1 MACREGPGS
10 DHTVCRRVYVLTRGL
25 KLHFLDL
32 NILDLNLIWLYARRE
47 IVDQIPTPASYLMLG
62 DAYMT
67 ILEPDKA
74 IEVYE
79 SALKRNPRDHDL
91 ALKMGRALVKTHHYG
106 KAINYYKE
114 AIKVGEDNNLR

>member
-1 MACREGPGS
+1 M
-10 DHTVCRRVYVLTRGL
+10 
-25 KLHFLDL
+25 
-32 NILDLNLIWLYARRE
+32 
-47 IVDQIPTPASYLMLG
+47 DQIPTPASYLMLG

-114 AIKVGEDNNLR
+114 AIKVGEDNNLRWGRASVTLRCVTGV